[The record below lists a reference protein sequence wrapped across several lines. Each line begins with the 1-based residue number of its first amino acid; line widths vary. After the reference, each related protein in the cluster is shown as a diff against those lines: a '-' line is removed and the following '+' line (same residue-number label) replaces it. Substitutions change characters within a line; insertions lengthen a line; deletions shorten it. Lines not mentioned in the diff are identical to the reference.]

1 MTQSIANMAT
11 TWLSNANSTIAI
23 GMNIG
28 TLGIN
33 PNTQSR
39 VLSLKVNS
47 NTVFDIDGYGTV
59 YTANSISTSNVLAN
73 NITTSNI
80 SSGNVTVIYVIQT
93 PVLYGNVYAN
103 VIATT
108 NASFTQLP
116 NANTVGAG
124 ARAFV
129 YDATTTT
136 FASAVIGGGSN
147 RVPVYSNGRNW
158 LIG

>member
-1 MTQSIANMAT
+1 MTQSIANMAAS
-11 TWLSNANSTIAI
+11 WLSNANSTIAI
-23 GMNIG
+23 GMNVG

-33 PNTQSR
+33 PNTESR

-47 NTVFDIDGYGTV
+47 NTVFDVDGYGRIF
-59 YTANSISTSNVLAN
+59 TANGISTSNIAAN
-73 NITTSNI
+73 NV
-80 SSGNVTVIYVIQT
+80 SSGNVTVVYVIRT
-93 PVLYGNVYAN
+93 PVLYGNVYGN
-103 VIATT
+103 VISTG
-108 NASFTQLP
+108 NSSFTQLP

-136 FASAVIGGGSN
+136 FASAVIGGGAN

>member
-11 TWLSNANSTIAI
+11 SWLSNANSSIAI
-23 GMNIG
+23 GMNVG

-73 NITTSNI
+73 NI
-80 SSGNVTVIYVIQT
+80 SSGNVSVVYVIQT

-103 VIATT
+103 VISTG
-108 NASFTQLP
+108 NSSFTNLP

>member
-11 TWLSNANSTIAI
+11 TWLSNANSAIAI

-73 NITTSNI
+73 NI
-80 SSGNVTVIYVIQT
+80 SSGNVSVVYVIQT

-103 VIATT
+103 VISTG
-108 NASFTQLP
+108 NSSFTNLP

>member
-1 MTQSIANMAT
+1 MTVSISNMAQV
-11 TWLSNANSTIAI
+11 W
-23 GMNIG
+23 M
-28 TLGIN
+28 
-33 PNTQSR
+33 
-39 VLSLKVNS
+39 S
-47 NTVFDIDGYGTV
+47 NTNTYNGI
-59 YTANSISTSNVLAN
+59 AMSISTMGYGAN
-73 NITTSNI
+73 NNSRLLSLRVDGNTKFALDGNGTIIVSN
-80 SSGNVTVIYVIQT
+80 N
-93 PVLYGNVYAN
+93 
-103 VIATT
+103 
-108 NASFTQLP
+108 SFVMLP